1 MLLEL
6 NSLDASE
13 GTSYLF
19 MAISRLIFLNE
30 SLWFPQQ
37 QSAAASETNTATFQ
51 MIHHFNCLKYDISM
65 AIIMVIK
72 HNVYTIPV
80 SITAGFCH
88 LGAAAAKTLQ

>member
-1 MLLEL
+1 
-6 NSLDASE
+6 
-13 GTSYLF
+13 

-37 QSAAASETNTATFQ
+37 QSATLETNTATFQ

-88 LGAAAAKTLQ
+88 LGAGAAAKTLQ